1 MAGRARVA
9 FLGNDAWSVPSLEA
23 LVGRN
28 DLDLALVI
36 TAPPRPAGR
45 GARLRS
51 TPVADAAA
59 RLGLALLDA
68 DSLGDPQTVEHLR
81 ALSADV
87 FVVVAFGRLLA
98 GDLLRMPTRGSINV
112 HLSLLPRWRGA
123 SPVQHA
129 ILAGDRETG
138 VTVMRIDEGLDTG
151 PILRSTIVP
160 IGPDED
166 AGALGMRLAGIGAE
180 LLADT
185 ISDVIAGAVDAVPQA
200 GEPTYAPKLT
210 AADRQLDWETPA
222 ATIVRRVRAFA
233 PDPGATTTWRG
244 RVLKVFRAEGAP
256 AVLGPSGTIVSS
268 RDEVRVSAG
277 SGGVRLLDVAPAG
290 RRRMPAVEW
299 ARGARFV
306 TGERLV

>member
-23 LVGRN
+23 LAGRN

-51 TPVADAAA
+51 TPVADAAV
-59 RLGLALLDA
+59 RLGVALLEA
-68 DSLGDPQTVEHLR
+68 DPLGDPQTVEHLR

-87 FVVVAFGRLLA
+87 FVVVAFGRLLT

-112 HLSLLPRWRGA
+112 HFSLLPRWRGA

-129 ILAGDRETG
+129 ILTGDRQTG
-138 VTVMRIDEGLDTG
+138 VTIMRMDEGLDTG
-151 PILRSTIVP
+151 PILRSEIVAV
-160 IGPDED
+160 GSDEN
-166 AGALGMRLAGIGAE
+166 AGSLGERLAEIGAE

-185 ISDVIAGAVDAVPQA
+185 ISDVIAGRIDDMPQA

-210 AADRQLDWETPA
+210 AADRRLDWEAPA
-222 ATIVRRVRAFA
+222 ASIVRRVRAFA
-233 PDPGATTTWRG
+233 PDPGATATWRG
-244 RVLKVFRAEGAP
+244 RVLKVFRAESAP
-256 AVLGPSGTIVSS
+256 AVPGPPGTIASS
-268 RDEVRVSAG
+268 TDDVRVSSG

-299 ARGARFV
+299 ARGARFA
-306 TGERLV
+306 TDERLV